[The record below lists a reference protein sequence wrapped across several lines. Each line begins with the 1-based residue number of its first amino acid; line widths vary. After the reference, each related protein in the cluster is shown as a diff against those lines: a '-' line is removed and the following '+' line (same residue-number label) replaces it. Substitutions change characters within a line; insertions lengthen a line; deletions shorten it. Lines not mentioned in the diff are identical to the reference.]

1 MTVPIYGQTLE
12 TIDDQGARI
21 DPVDHRTFFL
31 NDKCNVPPLETCQ
44 KGADHKYCHTD
55 SFLFLNRSF
64 DKDSDHLS
72 DRQCRKA
79 ADPSP
84 QKDKSCILSEILVID
99 KYTSTGH
106 DSYDNAV

>member
-12 TIDDQGARI
+12 TINDQGSRV
-21 DPVDHRTFFL
+21 DPVDHRTFLF
-31 NDKCNVPPLETCQ
+31 NDKCNVPPLKTCQ
-44 KGADHKYCHTD
+44 KGADHKYRRTN

-79 ADPSP
+79 ADPSS
-84 QKDKSCILSEILVID
+84 QKDKSRILSEILVID
-99 KYTSTGH
+99 KYTDADH
-106 DSYDNAV
+106 DRYDNAV